1 MKTVDPTYKEW
12 MADNLDIDEN
22 EVNRLDHYDKDSLAM
37 YRDLYPQAAVTWDL
51 LSRKSVPDTPDLDT
65 VMADWASQSRKD
77 QE

>member
-37 YRDLYPQAAVTWDL
+37 YRDLYPQAAGRPRGHP
-51 LSRKSVPDTPDLDT
+51 RKV
-65 VMADWASQSRKD
+65 